1 MNKVTF
7 PLKLQIKGPEVANLQ
22 EALGFL
28 GFTIAESEATNQ
40 RYGASTRAAVK
51 QFQFAQKMP
60 ETGEIDE
67 ATAKAINTELADN
80 GVLDPSP
87 GGGDLPPSNPPTQ
100 DPPPGDDKLF
110 SVQGEVVKPDGTA
123 LPDHIVRAY
132 DRALCDWRQLGDDDR
147 VVRTNTLGRYQ
158 ILYSPAQLKQ
168 WGKTRADLKVE
179 VFDPATGDTVLAE
192 SPLILRALPHET
204 INFSIGA
211 QRYRGPDEFTRV
223 ERALAPQLTS
233 HDNDLSCVEVAD
245 VMILAREARLLSSKV
260 AYYVKARRWSAEFGA
275 PAAMF
280 YGLMRRGEPT
290 RIDALLAQSLARL
303 WAKLEEAKSRN
314 LIALPLDDAAR
325 TQLAQLQQGYLARPE
340 HPYAQLLGTTTL
352 TAAQTTAF
360 TQQLTAGRL
369 TGDAFWQAL
378 EAGGNFSAENITD
391 LRAAF
396 ELQTFSGNTS
406 LTVRLR
412 GGLAVRAPRE
422 VAAFSVEQW
431 HDTVLNNPAVEVP
444 DEVLPGGTAAERR
457 VAYAQMLYRGA
468 ELRYP
473 TPSFAGQLTRNP
485 LPGQDSL
492 QRFFSANPDF
502 EFRDQRVLNFL
513 RERPQS
519 LQGLP
524 ETARDDLLRVEQ
536 LFHLVPDEDKVA
548 VIQPL
553 WSAGLRSAPQIA
565 YLGRTNL
572 TRRAGAA
579 LDTKDANRV
588 YRKAVHITSLA
599 LNVYLRFHPGLNRLS
614 LAALQLPQP
623 PQPTSALR
631 TSEALASSAI
641 TMPEWEEL
649 FGSPDACECSH
660 CESAISPAAYLVDTL
675 AYLGKA
681 VDADGNNALDELLAR
696 RPDLGELRLTCENT
710 ETPLPHIDIVIQILE
725 AIVVSADGKTLSGAA
740 IGETTWDSDLLAAQ
754 PEYLK
759 PAAYDIV
766 RLSKYPFTSLP
777 FDLWAEEGRRYLRQM
792 GIARDELMQV
802 MPAKPGVNLLD
813 IASESLGMSGVER
826 DLIRQAKTKPADLA
840 PCWGIDL
847 AEGTLGTQL
856 GSVEALLKQAQIDYD
871 TLLRLL
877 NTRYVNPDRLISVSF
892 AGTPCSLDGAVLVGE
907 GGLALVEEPFRR
919 LLDRLHRFLR
929 LQRRLACSEY
939 ELDMLIHAL
948 GVADFDANLFLP
960 KLADMQALRGTLR
973 LSLPELSASWADLDT
988 WAFEEELPSQYEG
1001 IYLNE
1006 ALFPDTYTGTGP
1018 DLRNAVFALRGDRAD
1033 LAITTSTDTSL
1044 SPWLA
1049 ESDGVAVPTYTLQ
1062 PDYAVYI
1069 QSATRLTADDLL
1081 LLVQEVLPKDPTTGH
1096 VALNLAN
1103 GSLLYRMASLARAL
1117 KVSVKDVLR
1126 LVAITGV
1133 APLRTASE
1141 TPSPIDTLRFHDRFA
1156 DIDAGAHSVEELAY
1170 LLLHESTA
1178 VATLAPTTETID
1190 AWLASMSPNFIGI
1203 LAVHDERITDELKA
1217 SLTQSLGSALGVDP
1231 AVIDALL
1238 FTHRAALGDEW
1249 LTHVIVAANVNASGL
1264 PTPRRDFATVF
1275 GQLHK
1280 FGLAWNGLALD
1291 LSFLPFVLDRGPGLG
1306 WTDIA
1311 SLPMAPQTVAQFG
1324 PWRRLVAAADLQT
1337 STFTLEQSLF
1347 TLMEDAAAATDAQAL
1362 DPASFVLGDFLAQI
1376 SESTTWPLP
1385 DVTYLTGPSGFN
1397 LSLPSAMRD
1406 EQALVSLKD
1415 VFDLIRTKSVAA
1427 EQAHAWTIAELTFAE
1442 TQSIKQSLSLAY
1454 APDRWLDILGSIQDA
1469 LRTLKR
1475 DALLGH
1481 ALATLGMED
1490 SDAFYEHY
1498 LIDPAVSQ
1506 IDRTSRIVLA
1516 HSAVQLFAQRI
1527 LLNLEAFTFEALD
1540 AEAWQWRKKY
1550 RVWEAARRVFLHPEN
1565 WLEPELR
1572 DNKSAFFKELE
1583 DALLQEEVTTEA
1595 AERIYHDYLI
1605 KLDQV
1610 SRLEILGVYEDTWT
1624 VGETDYS
1631 ALHVV
1636 ARTVEVPA
1644 AYFCRRL
1651 EDHARWTP
1659 WERIQL
1665 DLSGDHLIPITYNG
1679 KLFLFWPEFKIT
1691 ERDEP
1696 SDSAELKADVAAVQA
1711 EITDLQNEIDAK
1723 TRQINTLDDLTQLP
1737 GLMGELLD
1745 LGLRL
1750 SDKQEELEGH
1760 GVVDGI
1766 VHVPPAT
1773 EEETFRYDIELG
1785 MAWCTYGPSG
1795 TSPKFTSREKIVY
1808 QSNAEAELHYFSGW
1822 VTGENLL
1829 RIAVHTTH
1837 TSAPYVGY
1845 FYLDNTKGEL
1855 HASEEASYPP
1865 QGHSSVYGAAQ
1876 KFQSLDLYYFSD
1888 GKPRL
1893 ELEVSMLQTALID
1906 LSTGLSKATRSA
1918 NFAVRASTGSTT
1930 PFSAEVI
1937 EPPTGARLLFETLTD
1952 GYGRVHYLH
1961 QQGLG
1966 GGALSPFFFSTNLA
1980 CYFVTQE
1987 LGLGSTYSIFSAKST
2002 AKRASSS
2009 RVSRLSN
2016 APADEMHFQSD
2027 GLEVIDRGLSV
2038 AGATSF
2044 YSDAALAGGIIA
2056 ADPDAVVLAGEE
2068 AVLADVGYQFTR
2080 FYDPYTSLFLRQVSR
2095 HGVAGLLSPDKAWDD
2110 DSLNLYRQM
2119 TPLETFSFA
2128 ASYDPNSTWVNVPYP
2143 IHEIDFDHDSPCGW
2157 SNWELF
2163 FHIPLLIA
2171 TRLMQN
2177 QRYAEARQW
2186 FHHIFNPT
2194 ATDGEGTE
2202 RFWRIRPFYEEQ
2214 VGGPLASLES
2224 LLTEGSSSYERQVE
2238 EWGLNPFQPHVIA
2251 RLRISAYMQA
2261 VVMRYLT
2268 CLREEADMLFRRDRR
2283 EDINEA
2289 RQLYLLA
2296 AAILGDRPYLLP
2308 AQEASSL
2315 TPNLLLQRFR
2325 IEWYGLLGPRNPLD
2339 LLTSFLS
2346 ADQPGAP
2353 AARSNARAASGSF
2366 PVDAAVQDNVGS
2378 ATTTLASGGSA
2389 QGGSSSVDTLLLFCI
2404 PHNDMLYEFWDTV
2417 ADRLFKIR
2425 HSMNLSGQVRQ
2436 LALFAPPIDPAL
2448 LVRASAAGIS
2458 IEDILS
2464 GLFAPRSN
2472 YRFSFML
2479 QKALELCGEARGL
2492 GGAMLAALQTQD
2504 GERLA
2509 LLRST
2514 HEVGL
2519 LESMRALKKKSVEE
2533 AESSLAGLIKSRESA
2548 EFRAAYHAG
2557 LERISTGELSS
2568 LEKLENSRLRQRD
2581 AEIAEI
2587 TASVLHSA
2595 PSVSIS
2601 GQIVIAAPGPPT
2613 GWSASSPDFGSAMQ
2627 GVAGY
2632 FRARSAF
2639 HAYEANKTSTIAGY
2653 DRRKIDW
2660 NFQADLA
2667 KKEVGQ
2673 LDQQILAA
2681 EIRKQIAETDRDN
2694 LDKQITQAQ
2703 EVEDFLKFK
2712 FTNQQLYSFM
2722 VSKLASVHFQAYQMA
2737 YQLALQ
2743 TEAAFRQELGPD
2755 EQSLTFIKPDNWDSL
2770 KKGLLAGELLQQQ
2783 LRQMETAHL
2792 AANKRELEMT
2802 KHVSLFQLNP
2812 VELLELRQTGS
2823 CEIHVPEVLYA
2834 MDFPAHYYRRIKS
2847 VRVTIPCVVGPYA
2860 NVSATLSLLGSWTRR
2875 STDLS
2880 DATQPLQDT
2889 VASPQ
2894 PAIATSSANQDGGA
2908 FELSFSDPRYLTFEG
2923 AGAISTWRIE
2933 LPSTI
2938 RSFDYATI
2946 SDVVMHVSY
2955 TARDGGP
2962 DLKTEVNAGMV
2973 AALNDL
2979 KALVGE
2985 GATMSRLFSLRH
2997 EFPAAWNQLLSES
3010 SDSPR
3015 TCTLQ
3020 LSKQDVPSF
3029 LDYAWVAAGDGV
3041 VTPTP
3046 LVLNVTSLTAYLSP
3060 KGSVPAGAESVTLN
3074 QQAGVVDMELGIP
3087 VFDLTGAAGTLS
3099 GATFDNA
3106 NVVDCVLTLDG
3117 ATLHAEEWNDLYLLM
3132 DYEVTA

>member
-1 MNKVTF
+1 MKPVTF
-7 PLKLQIKGPEVANLQ
+7 PLRLQMKRAEVGDLHQ
-22 EALGFL
+22 ALAIL
-28 GFTIAESEATNQ
+28 GLTIAGTETNNQ
-40 RYGASTRAAVK
+40 RFGVSTRAAVT
-51 QFQFAQKMP
+51 QFQIDHKLSA
-60 ETGEIDE
+60 TGEVDR
-67 ATAKAINTELADN
+67 ATARAINKELTDN
-80 GVLDPSP
+80 GVLDPAP
-87 GGGDLPPSNPPTQ
+87 GGSDLPPSNPPTQ
-100 DPPPGDDKLF
+100 DPPPGDNKLF
-110 SVQGEVVKPDGTA
+110 SVQGEVVKPDGTP
-123 LPDHIVRAY
+123 LPNHIVRAY
-132 DRALCDWRQLGDDDR
+132 DRALCDWRLLGSDNA
-147 VVRTNTLGRYQ
+147 VARTNDLGRYR
-158 ILYSPAQLKQ
+158 ITYDPAQLKQ

-179 VFDPATGDTVLAE
+179 VLDPATGDTVLAE

-233 HDNDLSCVEVAD
+233 HDDDLSCVTVAD
-245 VMILAREARLLSSKV
+245 VMILARETQLLSSKV

-314 LIALPLDDAAR
+314 LINLPLDDALR

-352 TAAQTTAF
+352 TSEQTTAF
-360 TQQLTAGRL
+360 TQQLTSGHL

-378 EAGGNFSAENITD
+378 ETEGNFSAENITD
-391 LRAAF
+391 LQAAF

-412 GGLAVRAPRE
+412 GGLGVRAPRE

-431 HDTVLNNPAVEVP
+431 RDTVLDSPALEIP

-473 TPSFAGQLTRNP
+473 TPSFAGQLIRDP

-513 RERPQS
+513 RERPLA

-524 ETARDDLLRVEQ
+524 ETARDELLRVEQ
-536 LFHLVPDEDKVA
+536 LFHLVPPEDKLA
-548 VIQPL
+548 VIQPM

-565 YLGRTNL
+565 YLGRGNL
-572 TRRAGAA
+572 LRRVGPA
-579 LDTKDANRV
+579 LDGKTANRI
-588 YRKAVHITSLA
+588 YRKAVHVTSLA
-599 LNVYLRFHPGLNRLS
+599 LNVYVRFHPGLNRLS
-614 LAALQLPQP
+614 MTALQMPQP
-623 PQPTSALR
+623 PDAAP

-675 AYLGKA
+675 AYLEKA
-681 VDADGNNALDELLAR
+681 VDSTGNNALDELLAR
-696 RPDLGELRLTCENT
+696 RPDLGTLRLTCENT
-710 ETPLPHIDIVIQILE
+710 ETPLPHIDLVIEILE
-725 AIVVSADGKTLSGAA
+725 AIVASADGKTLSGVA

-759 PAAYDIV
+759 PAAYDIIRV
-766 RLSKYPFTSLP
+766 SKYPFASLP

-792 GIARDELMQV
+792 GIARDELMRV

-813 IASESLGMSGVER
+813 IASEALGLSGVER

-847 AEGTLGTQL
+847 AQGTLGTQL
-856 GSVEALLKQAQIDYD
+856 GSVEALLEQAQIDYD

-892 AGTPCSLDGAVLVGE
+892 AGTPCSLDGAVLIGE

-929 LQRRLACSEY
+929 LQRRLACPEY
-939 ELDMLIHAL
+939 ELDTLIHAL

-973 LSLPELSASWADLDT
+973 LSLPELSAWWAALDT

-1018 DLRNAVFALRGDRAD
+1018 DLRNAVFALRADRAD
-1033 LAITTSTDTSL
+1033 LAITSSTDASL

-1049 ESDGVAVPTYTLQ
+1049 ESDGAAVPIYTLQ

-1081 LLVQEVLPKDPTTGH
+1081 LLVQEVLPKDATSGH

-1103 GSLLYRMASLARAL
+1103 ASLLYRMASLARTL
-1117 KVSVKDVLR
+1117 KVSVKDTLR

-1133 APLRTASE
+1133 APLRTASV
-1141 TPSPIDTLRFHDRFA
+1141 TPSPIDTLRFHDQFA
-1156 DIDAGAHSVEELAY
+1156 EIDAETRSVEELAY

-1178 VATLAPTTETID
+1178 VATLASTTETID
-1190 AWLASMSPNFIGI
+1190 AWLASMSLNFIGV
-1203 LAVHDERITDELKA
+1203 LAIHDERITDELKA

-1238 FTHRAALGDEW
+1238 FTHRAALGDEL
-1249 LTHVIVAANVNASGL
+1249 LTHVIIAANVGASSL

-1291 LSFLPFVLDRGPGLG
+1291 LSFLPFVLDHGPGLG

-1311 SLPMAPQTVAQFG
+1311 SLPMVPQTVAQFG
-1324 PWRRLVAAADLQT
+1324 PWRRLVAAADLQA

-1347 TLMEDAAAATDAQAL
+1347 TLMEDAAAATAAQAL
-1362 DPASFVLGDFLAQI
+1362 DPASFVLGDFLVQI
-1376 SESTTWPLP
+1376 SESTAWPLT
-1385 DVTYLTGPSGFN
+1385 DVTYLTGSNGFN
-1397 LSLPSAMRD
+1397 LTLPAAMRD

-1415 VFDLIRTKSVAA
+1415 VFDLIHTKGVAA

-1442 TQSIKQSLSLAY
+1442 TQSIKQTLSLAY
-1454 APDRWLDILGSIQDA
+1454 APDRWLDILGSIQDE

-1481 ALATLGMED
+1481 ALTTLGMED

-1498 LIDPAVSQ
+1498 LIDPDESP

-1527 LLNLEAFTFEALD
+1527 LLNLEPFTFEALD

-1644 AYFCRRL
+1644 TYFYRRL
-1651 EDHARWTP
+1651 EDKARWTP

-1691 ERDEP
+1691 ELDEP
-1696 SDSAELKADVAAVQA
+1696 SESAELKADVAGVQA
-1711 EITDLQNEIDAK
+1711 EITALQNEIDAK
-1723 TRQINTLDDLTQLP
+1723 NRQIANSGAPDELEEQVALLLELGDLIFRLDDAQGRL
-1737 GLMGELLD
+1737 ED
-1745 LGLRL
+1745 L
-1750 SDKQEELEGH
+1750 
-1760 GVVDGI
+1760 GVVDGV

-1773 EEETFRYDIELG
+1773 EETFSYEIELG
-1785 MAWCTYGPSG
+1785 MAWCTYGSSG

-1808 QSNAEAELHYFSGW
+1808 QTNADAELHYFSGW

-1837 TSAPYVGY
+1837 TSVPYVGY

-1855 HASEEASYPP
+1855 HASKEASYPP
-1865 QGHSSVYGAAQ
+1865 QGKVSIYGAGQ

-1893 ELEVSMLQTALID
+1893 ELEVSVRGFATTA
-1906 LSTGLSKATRSA
+1906 SSVATGSA
-1918 NFAVRASTGSTT
+1918 HLAALASARSTT
-1930 PFSAEVI
+1930 PFGGVSAEVN
-1937 EPPTGARLLFETLTD
+1937 EFPSARPLIETLTD

-1987 LGLGSTYSIFSAKST
+1987 LGLGSTYSIFSALSA
-2002 AKRASSS
+2002 AKRAAPS
-2009 RVSRLSN
+2009 RASRLSN

-2038 AGATSF
+2038 AGTTSF

-2056 ADPDAVVLAGEE
+2056 ADPAAVVLAGEE

-2080 FYDPYTSLFLRQVSR
+2080 FYDPYTSLFLRQASR
-2095 HGVAGLLSPDKAWDD
+2095 HGVAGLLSPDPAWDD

-2128 ASYDPNSTWVNVPYP
+2128 ATYDPNTTWVNIPYP

-2224 LLTEGSSSYERQVE
+2224 LLTEGSLSYERQVE
-2238 EWGLNPFQPHVIA
+2238 EWELNPFQPHVIA

-2268 CLREEADMLFRRDRR
+2268 CLREEADMLFRRDTR

-2296 AAILGDRPYLLP
+2296 ASILGDRPDLLP

-2315 TPNLLLQRFR
+2315 TPNLLLERFR
-2325 IEWYGLLGPRNPLD
+2325 FEWNGLPGLSNPLD
-2339 LLTSFLS
+2339 LLTSFLP
-2346 ADQPGAP
+2346 ADLSGAAP
-2353 AARSNARAASGSF
+2353 VRSNARAVSGSF

-2404 PHNDMLYEFWDTV
+2404 PHNDMLYDFWDTV

-2436 LALFAPPIDPAL
+2436 LALFAPPIDPGL
-2448 LVRASAAGIS
+2448 LVRASAAGLR

-2464 GLFAPRSN
+2464 GLFTPRSN

-2479 QKALELCGEARGL
+2479 QKALELCGEARSL
-2492 GGAMLAALQTQD
+2492 GGAMLAALEKQD
-2504 GERLA
+2504 GEQIA
-2509 LLRST
+2509 QLRNT
-2514 HEVGL
+2514 HEVTL

-2533 AESSLAGLIKSRESA
+2533 AESSLAGLVKSRESA
-2548 EFRAAYHAG
+2548 EFRVAFY
-2557 LERISTGELSS
+2557 SS
-2568 LEKLENSRLRQRD
+2568 LERVSAGEQKSLDAMEASRVFQIL
-2581 AEIAEI
+2581 AEAFEMQ
-2587 TASVLHSA
+2587 ASIGNMI
-2595 PSVSIS
+2595 PNFSVSLS
-2601 GQIVIAAPGPPT
+2601 LPPSQSTSFGGSNLGAAAQATAGSFRAFANAKT
-2613 GWSASSPDFGSAMQ
+2613 YESSKSAT
-2627 GVAGY
+2627 VAGY
-2632 FRARSAF
+2632 
-2639 HAYEANKTSTIAGY
+2639 G
-2653 DRRKIDW
+2653 RRLKDW
-2660 NFQADLA
+2660 RFQADLA
-2667 KKEVGQ
+2667 KKEIAQ
-2673 LDQQILAA
+2673 LDKQILAG
-2681 EIRKQIAETDRDN
+2681 EIRKQIAEADLEN

-2703 EVEDFLKFK
+2703 EVEDFLKLK

-2722 VSKLASVHFQAYQMA
+2722 VSKLSSVYFQAYQMA
-2737 YQLALQ
+2737 YQMAMQ
-2743 TEAAFRQELGPD
+2743 AQAAFQQELGPD
-2755 EQSLTFIKPDNWDSL
+2755 EQSLTFILPTNWDSL
-2770 KKGLLAGELLQQQ
+2770 KKGLVAGELLSLQ

-2802 KHVSLFQLNP
+2802 KHLSLFQLDP
-2812 VELLELRQTGS
+2812 AALLALRQTGS

-2834 MDFPAHYYRRIKS
+2834 IDFPAHYYRRIKS

-2875 STDLS
+2875 STNLS
-2880 DATQPLQDT
+2880 DPLVQDT
-2889 VASPQ
+2889 VVPPQ
-2894 PAIATSSANQDGGA
+2894 KAIATTSANQDGGA
-2908 FELSFSDPRYLTFEG
+2908 FELSFNDPRYLPFEG
-2923 AGAISTWRIE
+2923 AGAISTWSLE
-2933 LPSTI
+2933 LPSTL
-2938 RSFDYATI
+2938 RPFDYATI

-2955 TARDGGP
+2955 TARDSESQ
-2962 DLKTEVNAGMV
+2962 DLKAGVNAGMV

-2979 KALVGE
+2979 KALVGKD
-2985 GATMSRLFSLRH
+2985 ATMSRLFSLRQ
-2997 EFPAAWNQLLSES
+2997 EFPAAWNQLLSAS

-3020 LSKQDVPSF
+3020 LSKQHVPSF
-3029 LDYAWVAAGDGV
+3029 LDYAWVAANDGG
-3041 VTPTP
+3041 VTPAP
-3046 LVLNVTSLTAYLSP
+3046 LALNVTSLTAYLSP
-3060 KGSVPAGAESVTLN
+3060 KGSVPAGAESVILN
-3074 QQAGVVDMELGIP
+3074 QQAGVVDMELGVP
-3087 VFDLTGAAGTLS
+3087 VFDLDLTGAAGTLS
-3099 GATFDNA
+3099 GTTFDNA
-3106 NVVDCVLTLDG
+3106 NVVDCVLTLNG

-3132 DYEVTA
+3132 KFEVTA